1 MSNNKLPSSILDD
14 IFNPF
19 DWDKDFYSFNRREKD
34 MNPYSIYN
42 KENGIILVHNVL
54 GINKEDLKIS
64 TKVENHTS
72 FIVIEGKSKD
82 EMTGKEYSINSR
94 FSIDKDRMDLEK
106 AKCSMRNGLLYISID
121 YKPENK
127 SKEKTLTIE

>member
-19 DWDKDFYSFNRREKD
+19 DWDKDFYSFSRREKD

-42 KENGIILVHNVL
+42 KEGGIVLVHNVL

-64 TKVENHTS
+64 PKTENHTS
-72 FIVIEGKSKD
+72 FIIIEGKSKD
-82 EMTGKEYSINSR
+82 EKTKKEYSINSK
-94 FSIDKDRMDLEK
+94 FYFDSSKIDLEN
-106 AKCSMRNGLLYISID
+106 AKCSMKNGLLYIDIP
-121 YKPENK
+121 YKVEPKIE
-127 SKEKTLTIE
+127 EKTLAIE

>member
-1 MSNNKLPSSILDD
+1 MSNNELSILDS

-19 DWDKDFYSFNRREKD
+19 DWDRKFYSFNRKEKD

-42 KENGIILVHNVL
+42 NESGIILVHNVL

-64 TKVENHTS
+64 PKTENHTS

-82 EMTGKEYSINSR
+82 KTTGKEYSINSR
-94 FSIDKDRMDLEK
+94 FGFDSSKMDIEN
-106 AKCSMRNGLLYISID
+106 AKCSMKNGLLYIDIP
-121 YKPENK
+121 YKVEPKIEDK
-127 SKEKTLTIE
+127 VLTIE

>member
-1 MSNNKLPSSILDD
+1 MSNNELSILDS

-19 DWDKDFYSFNRREKD
+19 DWDRKFYSFNRKEKD

-42 KENGIILVHNVL
+42 NESGIVLVHNVL

-64 TKVENHTS
+64 PKTENHTS

-82 EMTGKEYSINSR
+82 EITGKEYSINSR
-94 FSIDKDRMDLEK
+94 FGFDKSKMDIEN
-106 AKCSMRNGLLYISID
+106 AKCSMKNGLLYIDIP
-121 YKPENK
+121 YKIEP
-127 SKEKTLTIE
+127 KTEDKVLTIE

>member
-1 MSNNKLPSSILDD
+1 MSLILNGLD

-19 DWDKDFYSFNRREKD
+19 DWDRNSYRFTRLEKD
-34 MNPYSIYN
+34 MNPYTVY
-42 KENGIILVHNVL
+42 KKDGGLILVHNVL

-82 EMTGKEYSINSR
+82 EITEKEYSINSR
-94 FSIDKDRMDLEK
+94 FSFDKSKMNIEN
-106 AKCSMRNGLLYISID
+106 AKCSMKNGLLYIDIP
-121 YKPENK
+121 YRLEAKA
-127 SKEKTLTIE
+127 KEKTLTIE